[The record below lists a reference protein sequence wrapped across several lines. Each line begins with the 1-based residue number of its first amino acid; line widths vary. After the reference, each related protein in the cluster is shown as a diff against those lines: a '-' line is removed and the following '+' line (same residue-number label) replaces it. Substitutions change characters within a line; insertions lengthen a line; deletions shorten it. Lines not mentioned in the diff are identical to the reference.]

1 MVKNNV
7 NGAYAPSSPELG
19 INPDF
24 LEPTQEMIDWFYRT
38 SDTVSINCYNIDGNC
53 SVVEIVTCS
62 DEVLRV
68 KTETIGRLKKN
79 YIFKN
84 YMFQNFR
91 DFYDTN
97 LK

>member
-1 MVKNNV
+1 MVKNII

-19 INPDF
+19 IDLNF

-38 SDTVSINCYNIDGNC
+38 PDTISINCYNVDGSC
-53 SVVEIVTCS
+53 SVVEIVSCS

-79 YIFKN
+79 YIFKDF
-84 YMFQNFR
+84 MFHNFR
-91 DFYDTN
+91 DFYDAN